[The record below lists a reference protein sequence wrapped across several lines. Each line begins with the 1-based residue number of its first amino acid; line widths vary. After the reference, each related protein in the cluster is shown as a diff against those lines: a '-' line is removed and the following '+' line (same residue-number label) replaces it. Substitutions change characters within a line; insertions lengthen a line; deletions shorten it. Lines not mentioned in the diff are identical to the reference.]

1 MTIIICGKLN
11 FKFCPEFA
19 TFLKEP
25 IGTMKISYYIMSLDK
40 TLYLAFL
47 DTLGILMH
55 KLAMLSK
62 LSFLMFVRLECVVEQ
77 FFVVFRL
84 DSVSCYVSYSNEYF
98 NLLGRSVTNLLYQ
111 NRD

>member
-1 MTIIICGKLN
+1 
-11 FKFCPEFA
+11 A

-62 LSFLMFVRLECVVEQ
+62 LSFLMFIRLECAVEQ

-84 DSVSCYVSYSNEYF
+84 DSVSCYVSYSNEWF
-98 NLLGRSVTNLLYQ
+98 NLLGRSVTNLLY
-111 NRD
+111 